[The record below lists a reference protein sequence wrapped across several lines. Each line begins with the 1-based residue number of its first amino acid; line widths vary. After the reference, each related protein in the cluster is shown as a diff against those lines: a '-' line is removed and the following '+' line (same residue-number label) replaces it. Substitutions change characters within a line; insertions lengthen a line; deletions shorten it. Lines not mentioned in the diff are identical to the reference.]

1 MKEVNPETFTTDISD
16 MNKRKAFATL
26 KDFVLS
32 DECYQGKILAV
43 CGLKITGKTTL
54 LKQLLCDIV
63 AYTASCAFL
72 EMQDS
77 DTMKTLE
84 RRIEEEQAK
93 GKTVIFINEITKV
106 CDFINNSA
114 SLADCFAKAGV
125 RIIISGMD
133 SLSIAFAEDY
143 ELYDRVRKVNTTYI
157 SFAEYHTLFP
167 SEDINDY
174 IRYGG
179 LFYKNEAEKSTIR
192 YENILSYLHDAVTMN
207 IANSLKNN
215 ADIDKRDSA
224 LKNINKTELKRITE
238 NVVGLYSGSTTD
250 GEIIT
255 ALTDKKDNAE
265 QFARMLGSGKNA
277 DCYITPQMIKELEKW
292 LKEIGFLAFIEK
304 RTFTNVSGVWK
315 KLSPTYEYHIVQ
327 PAVRYSFLKKAA
339 ESEIERYQHLD
350 KQRQKEM
357 AETLNRNMLDEIVGQ
372 TVIFDVMSSLS
383 DERYIV
389 CKPEFMHENRLIN
402 GYDMLIYDRQENS
415 YRYFLIRRKSDDY
428 ADNIEEITSVAE
440 SHFGEC
446 KSVCMLYAEK
456 SPTGFAGR
464 ECYNISDFLIS
475 VDKYRDMD
483 KVMISLKKRGSN

>member
-1 MKEVNPETFTTDISD
+1 MKEVNPETFTTDISG
-16 MNKRKAFATL
+16 MNKRKAFAIL
-26 KDFVLS
+26 KDFVLG
-32 DECYQGKILAV
+32 DECYQGEILAV
-43 CGLKITGKTTL
+43 CGLKRTGKTTL
-54 LKQLLCDIV
+54 LKQLLCNIE

-77 DTMKTLE
+77 DTMKMLE

-106 CDFINNSA
+106 SDFINNSS

-179 LFYKNEAEKSTIR
+179 LFYKNEAEKSTIG

-215 ADIDKRDSA
+215 ADIDERDSA
-224 LKNINKTELKRITE
+224 FKNINETELKSITE
-238 NVVGLYSGSTTD
+238 KAAGLYSGSPD

-255 ALTDKKDNAE
+255 ALTDKKD
-265 QFARMLGSGKNA
+265 NA

-292 LKEIGFLAFIEK
+292 LKEICFLAFIEK

-357 AETLNRNMLDEIVGQ
+357 AETLNCNMLDEIVGQ
-372 TVIFDVMSSLS
+372 TVIFDVMSSLP

-446 KSVCMLYAEK
+446 KSVCTLYAEK
-456 SPTGFAGR
+456 SPNGFAGR
-464 ECYNISDFLIS
+464 ECYNISDFLIA
-475 VDKYRDMD
+475 VDKYGDMD
-483 KVMISLKKRGSN
+483 KVMISLKKRGCN

>member
-16 MNKRKAFATL
+16 MNKRKAFVTL
-26 KDFVLS
+26 KDFVLG
-32 DECYQGKILAV
+32 DECYQGEILAV
-43 CGLKITGKTTL
+43 CGLKRTGKTTL

-63 AYTASCAFL
+63 AYTESCAFL

-77 DTMKTLE
+77 DTMKMLE

-106 CDFINNSA
+106 SDFINNSA
-114 SLADCFAKAGV
+114 SLADCFAKAGA

-179 LFYKNEAEKSTIR
+179 LFYKNEAEKSTIG

-224 LKNINKTELKRITE
+224 FKNINETELKSITE
-238 NVVGLYSGSTTD
+238 KAAGLYSGSPD

-255 ALTDKKDNAE
+255 ALTDKKD
-265 QFARMLGSGKNA
+265 NA

-357 AETLNRNMLDEIVGQ
+357 AETLNCNMLDEIVGQ
-372 TVIFDVMSSLS
+372 TVIFDVMSSLP

-446 KSVCMLYAEK
+446 KSVCTLYAEK
-456 SPTGFAGR
+456 SPNGFAGR
-464 ECYNISDFLIS
+464 ECYNISDFLIA

-483 KVMISLKKRGSN
+483 KVMRYT

>member
-1 MKEVNPETFTTDISD
+1 MKEVNPETFTTDISG
-16 MNKRKAFATL
+16 MNKRKAFAIL
-26 KDFVLS
+26 KDFVLG
-32 DECYQGKILAV
+32 DECYQGEILAV
-43 CGLKITGKTTL
+43 CGLKRTGKTTL
-54 LKQLLCDIV
+54 LKQLLCNIE

-77 DTMKTLE
+77 DTMKMLE

-106 CDFINNSA
+106 SDFINNSS
-114 SLADCFAKAGV
+114 SLADCFVKAGV

-179 LFYKNEAEKSTIR
+179 LFYKNEAEKSTIG

-215 ADIDKRDSA
+215 ADIDERDSA
-224 LKNINKTELKRITE
+224 FKNINETELKSITE
-238 NVVGLYSGSTTD
+238 KAAGLYSGSPD

-255 ALTDKKDNAE
+255 ALTDKKD
-265 QFARMLGSGKNA
+265 NA

-357 AETLNRNMLDEIVGQ
+357 AETLNCNMLDEIVGQ
-372 TVIFDVMSSLS
+372 TVIFDVMSSLP

-446 KSVCMLYAEK
+446 KSVCTLYAEK
-456 SPTGFAGR
+456 SPNGFAGR
-464 ECYNISDFLIS
+464 ECYNISDFLIA
-475 VDKYRDMD
+475 VDKYGDMD
-483 KVMISLKKRGSN
+483 KVMISLKKRGCN

>member
-1 MKEVNPETFTTDISD
+1 MKEVNPETFTTDISG
-16 MNKRKAFATL
+16 MNKRKAFAIL
-26 KDFVLS
+26 KDFVLG
-32 DECYQGKILAV
+32 DECYQGEILAV
-43 CGLKITGKTTL
+43 CGLKRTGKTTL
-54 LKQLLCDIV
+54 LKQLLCNIE

-77 DTMKTLE
+77 DTMKMLE

-106 CDFINNSA
+106 SDFINNSS

-179 LFYKNEAEKSTIR
+179 LFYKNEAEKSTIG

-215 ADIDKRDSA
+215 ADIDERDSA
-224 LKNINKTELKRITE
+224 FKNINETELKSITE
-238 NVVGLYSGSTTD
+238 KAAGLYSGSPD

-255 ALTDKKDNAE
+255 ALTDKKD
-265 QFARMLGSGKNA
+265 NA

-357 AETLNRNMLDEIVGQ
+357 AETLNCNMLDEIVGQ
-372 TVIFDVMSSLS
+372 TVIFDVMSSLP

-446 KSVCMLYAEK
+446 KSVCTLYAER

-464 ECYNISDFLIS
+464 EGYNISDFLIA

-483 KVMISLKKRGSN
+483 KVMR

>member
-1 MKEVNPETFTTDISD
+1 MKEVNPETFTVDISE
-16 MNKRKAFATL
+16 MNKRKAFVTL
-26 KDFVLS
+26 KDFVLG
-32 DECYQGKILAV
+32 DECYQGEILAV
-43 CGLKITGKTTL
+43 CGLKRTGKTAL
-54 LKQLLCDIV
+54 LKQLLCNID

-77 DTMKTLE
+77 DTTKMLE

-106 CDFINNSA
+106 SDFINNSA

-125 RIIISGMD
+125 RIIISGTD
-133 SLSIAFAEDY
+133 GLSIALAEDY
-143 ELYDRVRKVNTTYI
+143 ELYDRVIKVNTTYT

-167 SEDINDY
+167 LENINDY

-179 LFYKNEAEKSTIR
+179 LFYKNEAEKSVNG
-192 YENILSYLHDAVTMN
+192 YGNILSYLHDAVTMN

-215 ADIDKRDSA
+215 ADIDERASA
-224 LKNINKTELKRITE
+224 LKNINETELKRITE

-255 ALTDKKDNAE
+255 ALTDKKENAE
-265 QFARMLGSGKNA
+265 QFARMIGSGKNA
-277 DCYITPQMIKELEKW
+277 DSYITPQMIKELEKW

-304 RTFTNVSGVWK
+304 RTFAKASGVWG
-315 KLSPTYEYHIVQ
+315 KLTPTYEYHIVQ
-327 PAVRYSFLKKAA
+327 PAVRYSFLKKAV
-339 ESEIERYQHLD
+339 ESVKERYQHLD

-357 AETLNRNMLDEIVGQ
+357 VETLNRNMFDEIVGQ
-372 TVIFDVMSSLS
+372 TVIFDVMNSLP

-389 CKPEFMHENRLIN
+389 CKPEFMHENRHIN

-428 ADNIEEITSVAE
+428 ADNINEIMSVAE

-446 KSVCMLYAEK
+446 KSVCTLYAEK
-456 SPTGFAGR
+456 SPNGFVGR
-464 ECYNISDFLIS
+464 KCYNISDFLIA
-475 VDKYRDMD
+475 VENTGIWIK
-483 KVMISLKKRGSN
+483 

>member
-1 MKEVNPETFTTDISD
+1 MKEVNPETFTADISGL
-16 MNKRKAFATL
+16 NKRKAFITL
-26 KDFVLS
+26 KDFVLG
-32 DECYQGKILAV
+32 DECYQGEILAV
-43 CGLKITGKTTL
+43 YGLKRTGKTAL
-54 LKQLLCDIV
+54 LKQLFSDIN
-63 AYTASCAFL
+63 AYTSSCAFL
-72 EMQDS
+72 EMQDG

-84 RRIEEEQAK
+84 RKITEEQAK
-93 GKTVIFINEITKV
+93 GKKVIFINEITKV
-106 CDFINNSA
+106 SDFINNSA
-114 SLADCFAKAGV
+114 SLADCFAKAGT
-125 RIIISGMD
+125 RIIISGTD

-143 ELYDRVRKVNTTYI
+143 ELYDRVRKVNMTYT

-167 SEDINDY
+167 LENIYDY

-179 LFYKNEAEKSTIR
+179 LFYKNEPEKSVNG

-238 NVVGLYSGSTTD
+238 NVVGLYSGSPD

-265 QFARMLGSGKNA
+265 QFARMIGSGKIA
-277 DCYITPQMIKELEKW
+277 DSYITPHIIKELEKW
-292 LKEIGFLAFIEK
+292 LKEIGFLSFIEK
-304 RTFTNVSGVWK
+304 RTFAKASGVWET
-315 KLSPTYEYHIVQ
+315 LPPTHEYHIVQ
-327 PAVRYSFLKKAA
+327 PAVRYSFLKKAV

-357 AETLNRNMLDEIVGQ
+357 AESLNRNMSEEIVGQ
-372 TVIFDVMSSLS
+372 TVIFDVMSSLP

-428 ADNIEEITSVAE
+428 AENINEITSVAE

-446 KSVCMLYAEK
+446 KSVCTLYAEK
-456 SPTGFAGR
+456 SPNGFDGR
-464 ECYNISDFLIS
+464 ECYNISDFLIA
-475 VDKYRDMD
+475 VDKYRNMD
-483 KVMISLKKRGSN
+483 KVMQYT

>member
-1 MKEVNPETFTTDISD
+1 MKEVNPETFTADISD

-26 KDFVLS
+26 KDFVLG
-32 DECYQGKILAV
+32 DECYQGEILAV
-43 CGLKITGKTTL
+43 YGLKRTGKTAL
-54 LKQLLCDIV
+54 LKQLFSDIN

-72 EMQDS
+72 EMQDG
-77 DTMKTLE
+77 DTMKMLE
-84 RRIEEEQAK
+84 RKITEEQAK
-93 GKTVIFINEITKV
+93 GKKVIFINEITKV
-106 CDFINNSA
+106 SDFINNSA

-125 RIIISGMD
+125 RIIISGKD
-133 SLSIAFAEDY
+133 SLSVAFAEDY
-143 ELYDRVRKVNTTYI
+143 ELYDRVRKVNMTYT

-167 SEDINDY
+167 LENIYDY

-179 LFYKNEAEKSTIR
+179 LFYKNEPEKSVNG

-238 NVVGLYSGSTTD
+238 KVVGLYSGSTD

-265 QFARMLGSGKNA
+265 QFARMIGSGKNA
-277 DCYITPQMIKELEKW
+277 DCYIIPQMIKELEKW

-350 KQRQKEM
+350 KQRQIEM
-357 AETLNRNMLDEIVGQ
+357 AESLNRNMFDEIVGQ
-372 TVIFDVMSSLS
+372 TVIFDVMNSLP
-383 DERYIV
+383 DKRYIV
-389 CKPEFMHENRLIN
+389 CKAEFMHENRLIN

-415 YRYFLIRRKSDDY
+415 YRYFLIRRKLDDY
-428 ADNIEEITSVAE
+428 AENINEITSVAE

-446 KSVCMLYAEK
+446 KSVCTLYAEK
-456 SPTGFAGR
+456 STNGFVGR
-464 ECYNISDFLIS
+464 ECYNISDFLIA

-483 KVMISLKKRGSN
+483 KVMQYT

>member
-1 MKEVNPETFTTDISD
+1 MKEVNPETFTVDISG
-16 MNKRKAFATL
+16 MNKRKAFAIL
-26 KDFVLS
+26 KDFVLG
-32 DECYQGKILAV
+32 DECYQGEILAV
-43 CGLKITGKTTL
+43 CGLKRTGKTTL

-77 DTMKTLE
+77 DTMKMLE

-106 CDFINNSA
+106 SDFINNS
-114 SLADCFAKAGV
+114 SVLADCFAKAGA
-125 RIIISGMD
+125 RIIITGTD

-179 LFYKNEAEKSTIR
+179 LFYKNEAEKSTIG

-215 ADIDKRDSA
+215 ADIDERDSA
-224 LKNINKTELKRITE
+224 FKNINETELKSITE
-238 NVVGLYSGSTTD
+238 KAAGLYSGSPD

-255 ALTDKKDNAE
+255 ALTDKKD
-265 QFARMLGSGKNA
+265 NA

-357 AETLNRNMLDEIVGQ
+357 AETLNCNMLDEIVGQ
-372 TVIFDVMSSLS
+372 TVIFDVMSSLP

-446 KSVCMLYAEK
+446 KSVCTLYAEK
-456 SPTGFAGR
+456 SPNGFAGR
-464 ECYNISDFLIS
+464 ECYNISDFLIA
-475 VDKYRDMD
+475 VDKYGDMD
-483 KVMISLKKRGSN
+483 KVMISLKKRGCN

>member
-1 MKEVNPETFTTDISD
+1 MKEVNPETFTADVSG

-32 DECYQGKILAV
+32 DECYQGEILAV
-43 CGLKITGKTTL
+43 CGLKRTGKTTL
-54 LKQLLCDIV
+54 LKQLLCNIDT
-63 AYTASCAFL
+63 YTSSCAFL
-72 EMQDS
+72 EMKDS
-77 DTMKTLE
+77 DTMKMLE

-106 CDFINNSA
+106 SDFINNSA
-114 SLADCFAKAGV
+114 SLADCFAKAGA
-125 RIIISGMD
+125 RIIISGTD
-133 SLSIAFAEDY
+133 SLSIAFAEDH
-143 ELYDRVRKVNTTYI
+143 ELYDRVRKVNTTYT
-157 SFAEYHTLFP
+157 SFAEYRTLFP
-167 SEDINDY
+167 LENIYDY

-179 LFYKNEAEKSTIR
+179 LFYKNEAEKSTTG

-215 ADIDKRDSA
+215 ADIDERDSA
-224 LKNINKTELKRITE
+224 LKNINETELESITE
-238 NVVGLYSGSTTD
+238 KVVGLYSGSTD

-277 DCYITPQMIKELEKW
+277 DCYITPHIIKELEKW
-292 LKEIGFLAFIEK
+292 LKAIGFLAFIEK
-304 RTFTNVSGVWK
+304 RTFAKASGVWK
-315 KLSPTYEYHIVQ
+315 KLTPTYEYHIVQ
-327 PAVRYSFLKKAA
+327 PAVRYSFLKKAI
-339 ESEIERYQHLD
+339 ESVKEQYQHHD
-350 KQRQKEM
+350 KQRQIEM
-357 AETLNRNMLDEIVGQ
+357 AESLNRNMLEVIVGQ
-372 TVIFDVMSSLS
+372 TVIFDVMNSLP

-415 YRYFLIRRKSDDY
+415 YRYFLIRRKSDY
-428 ADNIEEITSVAE
+428 SAENINEITSVAE
-440 SHFGEC
+440 SHFGDC
-446 KSVCMLYAEK
+446 KSVCTLYAEK

-464 ECYNISDFLIS
+464 ECYNISDFLIA

-483 KVMISLKKRGSN
+483 KVMISLRKQGSN

>member
-1 MKEVNPETFTTDISD
+1 MKEVNLKTFTADISD

-26 KDFVLS
+26 KDFVLG
-32 DECYQGKILAV
+32 DECYQGEILAV
-43 CGLKITGKTTL
+43 YGLKRTGKTTL
-54 LKQLLCDIV
+54 LKQLLSDID
-63 AYTASCAFL
+63 AYTSSCAVL

-77 DTMKTLE
+77 DTMKMLE

-93 GKTVIFINEITKV
+93 GKTIIFINEITKV
-106 CDFINNSA
+106 SDFINNSA
-114 SLADCFAKAGV
+114 SLADCFAKAGA
-125 RIIISGMD
+125 RIIISGTD

-143 ELYDRVRKVNTTYI
+143 ELYDRVRKVNTTYT

-167 SEDINDY
+167 LENINDY

-179 LFYKNEAEKSTIR
+179 LFYKNEAEKSVNG

-215 ADIDKRDSA
+215 ADIDERDSA
-224 LKNINKTELKRITE
+224 LKNINETELADFKSITE
-238 NVVGLYSGSTTD
+238 NVVGLYSGSTD

-265 QFARMLGSGKNA
+265 QFARMIGSGKNA
-277 DCYITPQMIKELEKW
+277 DCYITSQMIKELENW

-315 KLSPTYEYHIVQ
+315 TLPPTHEYHIVQ
-327 PAVRYSFLKKAA
+327 PAVRYSFLKKAI
-339 ESEIERYQHLD
+339 ESVKERYQHLD
-350 KQRQKEM
+350 KQRKKEM
-357 AETLNRNMLDEIVGQ
+357 AETLNRNMFDEIVGQ
-372 TVIFDVMSSLS
+372 TVIFDVMNSLP

-389 CKPEFMHENRLIN
+389 CKPEFMHENRIIN

-428 ADNIEEITSVAE
+428 ADNIDEITSVAE

-446 KSVCMLYAEK
+446 KNVCTLYVEK
-456 SPTGFAGR
+456 STNGFVGG
-464 ECYNISDFLIS
+464 ECYNISDFLIA
-475 VDKYRDMD
+475 VDKYRDMG
-483 KVMISLKKRGSN
+483 KVMQYT

>member
-16 MNKRKAFATL
+16 MNKRKAFITL
-26 KDFVLS
+26 KDFVLG
-32 DECYQGKILAV
+32 DECYQGEILAV
-43 CGLKITGKTTL
+43 YGLKRTGKTTL
-54 LKQLLCDIV
+54 LKQLLCDID
-63 AYTASCAFL
+63 AYTSSCAFL
-72 EMQDS
+72 EMQDG
-77 DTMKTLE
+77 DTMKMLE
-84 RRIEEEQAK
+84 RKITEEQAK
-93 GKTVIFINEITKV
+93 GKKVIFINEITKV
-106 CDFINNSA
+106 SDFINNSA
-114 SLADCFAKAGV
+114 SLADCFAKAGA
-125 RIIISGMD
+125 RIIISGKD
-133 SLSIAFAEDY
+133 SLSVAFAEDY
-143 ELYDRVRKVNTTYI
+143 ELYDRVRKVNTTYT

-179 LFYKNEAEKSTIR
+179 LFYKNEAEKSVNG

-224 LKNINKTELKRITE
+224 FKNINETELKRITE
-238 NVVGLYSGSTTD
+238 KVVGLYSGSPD
-250 GEIIT
+250 GENIT
-255 ALTDKKDNAE
+255 ALTDKKD
-265 QFARMLGSGKNA
+265 NA

-357 AETLNRNMLDEIVGQ
+357 AETLNCNMLDEIVGQ
-372 TVIFDVMSSLS
+372 TVIFDVMSSLP

-446 KSVCMLYAEK
+446 KSVCTLYAEK
-456 SPTGFAGR
+456 SPNGFAGR
-464 ECYNISDFLIS
+464 ECYNISDFLIA
-475 VDKYRDMD
+475 VDKYRNMD
-483 KVMISLKKRGSN
+483 KVMQYT

>member
-1 MKEVNPETFTTDISD
+1 MKEVNPETFTTDISG
-16 MNKRKAFATL
+16 MNKRKAFAIL
-26 KDFVLS
+26 KDFVLG
-32 DECYQGKILAV
+32 DECYQGEILAV
-43 CGLKITGKTTL
+43 CGLKRTGKTTL
-54 LKQLLCDIV
+54 LKQLLCAIDT
-63 AYTASCAFL
+63 YTESCAFL

-77 DTMKTLE
+77 DIMKTLE

-93 GKTVIFINEITKV
+93 GKTVIFINEITIV
-106 CDFINNSA
+106 SDFINNSS

-125 RIIISGMD
+125 RIIISGKD

-143 ELYDRVRKVNTTYI
+143 ELYDRVRKVNTTYT

-179 LFYKNEAEKSTIR
+179 LFYKNEAEKSTIG

-224 LKNINKTELKRITE
+224 FKNINETELKSITE
-238 NVVGLYSGSTTD
+238 KAAGLYSGSPD

-255 ALTDKKDNAE
+255 ALTDKKD
-265 QFARMLGSGKNA
+265 NA

-292 LKEIGFLAFIEK
+292 LKEIGFLSFIEK
-304 RTFTNVSGVWK
+304 RTFANVSGVWK
-315 KLSPTYEYHIVQ
+315 KLPPTYEYHIVQ

-372 TVIFDVMSSLS
+372 TVIFDVMSSLP

-389 CKPEFMHENRLIN
+389 CKPEFMHENRLFN

-428 ADNIEEITSVAE
+428 ADNIEEIMSVAE

-456 SPTGFAGR
+456 SPNGFAGR
-464 ECYNISDFLIS
+464 ECYNISDFLIA

-483 KVMISLKKRGSN
+483 KVMRYT

>member
-16 MNKRKAFATL
+16 MNKRKAFVTL
-26 KDFVLS
+26 KDFVLG
-32 DECYQGKILAV
+32 DECYQGEILAV
-43 CGLKITGKTTL
+43 CGLKRTGKTTL

-63 AYTASCAFL
+63 AYTESCAFL

-77 DTMKTLE
+77 DTMKMLE

-106 CDFINNSA
+106 SDFINNSS

-125 RIIISGMD
+125 RIIISGKY
-133 SLSIAFAEDY
+133 SLSVAFAEDY

-167 SEDINDY
+167 LENIYDY

-179 LFYKNEAEKSTIR
+179 LFYKNEAEKSTIG

-215 ADIDKRDSA
+215 ADIDERDSA
-224 LKNINKTELKRITE
+224 FKNINETELKSITE
-238 NVVGLYSGSTTD
+238 KAAGLYSGSPD

-265 QFARMLGSGKNA
+265 QFARMIGSGKIA
-277 DCYITPQMIKELEKW
+277 DSYITLQMIKELEKW

-315 KLSPTYEYHIVQ
+315 NCL
-327 PAVRYSFLKKAA
+327 
-339 ESEIERYQHLD
+339 
-350 KQRQKEM
+350 
-357 AETLNRNMLDEIVGQ
+357 
-372 TVIFDVMSSLS
+372 
-383 DERYIV
+383 
-389 CKPEFMHENRLIN
+389 RL
-402 GYDMLIYDRQENS
+402 M
-415 YRYFLIRRKSDDY
+415 
-428 ADNIEEITSVAE
+428 NII
-440 SHFGEC
+440 
-446 KSVCMLYAEK
+446 
-456 SPTGFAGR
+456 
-464 ECYNISDFLIS
+464 
-475 VDKYRDMD
+475 
-483 KVMISLKKRGSN
+483 

>member
-1 MKEVNPETFTTDISD
+1 
-16 MNKRKAFATL
+16 
-26 KDFVLS
+26 
-32 DECYQGKILAV
+32 
-43 CGLKITGKTTL
+43 
-54 LKQLLCDIV
+54 
-63 AYTASCAFL
+63 
-72 EMQDS
+72 
-77 DTMKTLE
+77 MKTLE
-84 RRIEEEQAK
+84 RKITEEQEK
-93 GKTVIFINEITKV
+93 GKAVIFINEITKV
-106 CDFINNSA
+106 SDFINNS
-114 SLADCFAKAGV
+114 SVLADCFAKAGA
-125 RIIISGMD
+125 RIIISGTV

-143 ELYDRVRKVNTTYI
+143 ELYDRVRKVNMTYT

-167 SEDINDY
+167 LENIYDY

-179 LFYKNEAEKSTIR
+179 LFYKNEPEKSVNG

-224 LKNINKTELKRITE
+224 FKKINETELAEFKSITE
-238 NVVGLYSGSTTD
+238 KAAGLYSGSPD

-327 PAVRYSFLKKAA
+327 PAVRYSFLKKAV

-372 TVIFDVMSSLS
+372 TVIFDVMSSLP

-428 ADNIEEITSVAE
+428 ADNIEKITSVAE
-440 SHFGEC
+440 SHFGES

-456 SPTGFAGR
+456 SPNGFDGR
-464 ECYNISDFLIS
+464 ECYNISDFLIA

-483 KVMISLKKRGSN
+483 KVMISLRKQGSN

>member
-1 MKEVNPETFTTDISD
+1 MKEVNPETFTTDISG

-26 KDFVLS
+26 KDFVLGV
-32 DECYQGKILAV
+32 ECYQGEILAV
-43 CGLKITGKTTL
+43 CGLKRTGKTTL

-77 DTMKTLE
+77 DTMKMLE

-93 GKTVIFINEITKV
+93 GKTVIFINEITRV
-106 CDFINNSA
+106 SDFINNS
-114 SLADCFAKAGV
+114 SVLADCFAKAGA
-125 RIIISGMD
+125 RIIISGKD
-133 SLSIAFAEDY
+133 SLSVAFAEDY
-143 ELYDRVRKVNTTYI
+143 ELYDRVRKVN
-157 SFAEYHTLFP
+157 
-167 SEDINDY
+167 Y

-179 LFYKNEAEKSTIR
+179 LFYKNEAEKSTIG

-207 IANSLKNN
+207 IAISLKNN
-215 ADIDKRDSA
+215 ADIDERASA

-238 NVVGLYSGSTTD
+238 NVVGLYSGSPD

-265 QFARMLGSGKNA
+265 QFARMIGSGKNA

-315 KLSPTYEYHIVQ
+315 KLPPTYEYHIVQ

-372 TVIFDVMSSLS
+372 TVIFDVMSSLP

-428 ADNIEEITSVAE
+428 ADNIEKITSVAE

-446 KSVCMLYAEK
+446 KSVCTLYAEK
-456 SPTGFAGR
+456 SPNGFAGR
-464 ECYNISDFLIS
+464 ECYNISDFLIA
-475 VDKYRDMD
+475 VDKYGDMD

>member
-106 CDFINNSA
+106 SDFINNSS

-179 LFYKNEAEKSTIR
+179 LFYKNEPEKSTIG

-224 LKNINKTELKRITE
+224 FKNINETELKRITE
-238 NVVGLYSGSTTD
+238 KVVGVYSGPPD

-255 ALTDKKDNAE
+255 ALTDKKD
-265 QFARMLGSGKNA
+265 NA

-372 TVIFDVMSSLS
+372 TVIFDVMSSLP

-456 SPTGFAGR
+456 SPNGFAGR
-464 ECYNISDFLIS
+464 ECYNISDFLIA
-475 VDKYRDMD
+475 VDKYRDMG

>member
-1 MKEVNPETFTTDISD
+1 MKEVNLKTFTADISD

-26 KDFVLS
+26 KDFVLG
-32 DECYQGKILAV
+32 DECYQGEILAV
-43 CGLKITGKTTL
+43 YGLKRTGKATL
-54 LKQLLCDIV
+54 LKQLFSDIN
-63 AYTASCAFL
+63 AYTSSCAFL

-77 DTMKTLE
+77 DTMKMLE

-106 CDFINNSA
+106 SDFINNSA
-114 SLADCFAKAGV
+114 SLADCFAKAGA
-125 RIIISGMD
+125 RIIISGKD
-133 SLSIAFAEDY
+133 SLSVAFPEDY
-143 ELYDRVRKVNTTYI
+143 ELYDRVRKVNTTYT

-167 SEDINDY
+167 LENIYDY

-179 LFYKNEAEKSTIR
+179 LFYKNEAEKSLNR

-215 ADIDKRDSA
+215 ADIDERASA
-224 LKNINKTELKRITE
+224 LKNINETELKRITE
-238 NVVGLYSGSTTD
+238 NVVGLYSGLAD

-265 QFARMLGSGKNA
+265 QFARMIGSGKNA
-277 DCYITPQMIKELEKW
+277 DCYITTQMIKELEKR

-304 RTFTNVSGVWK
+304 ITFAKASGVWET
-315 KLSPTYEYHIVQ
+315 LPPTHEYHIVQ
-327 PAVRYSFLKKAA
+327 PAVRYSFLKKAV

-357 AETLNRNMLDEIVGQ
+357 AETLNRNMFDEIVGQ
-372 TVIFDVMSSLS
+372 TVIFDVMNSLP

-389 CKPEFMHENRLIN
+389 CKPEFMHENRIIN

-428 ADNIEEITSVAE
+428 ADNIEEIMSEQNRISENVKASARCTPKNLRTVLS
-440 SHFGEC
+440 
-446 KSVCMLYAEK
+446 
-456 SPTGFAGR
+456 AGNAII
-464 ECYNISDFLIS
+464 YLIFL
-475 VDKYRDMD
+475 
-483 KVMISLKKRGSN
+483 SL

>member
-16 MNKRKAFATL
+16 MNKRKAFVTL
-26 KDFVLS
+26 KDFVLG
-32 DECYQGKILAV
+32 DECYQGEILAV
-43 CGLKITGKTTL
+43 CGLKRTGKTTL

-63 AYTASCAFL
+63 AYTESCAFL

-77 DTMKTLE
+77 DTMKMLE

-106 CDFINNSA
+106 SDFINNSA
-114 SLADCFAKAGV
+114 SLADCFAKAGA
-125 RIIISGMD
+125 RIIISGTD

-179 LFYKNEAEKSTIR
+179 LFYKNEAEKSTIG

-215 ADIDKRDSA
+215 ADIDERDSA
-224 LKNINKTELKRITE
+224 FKNINETELKSITE
-238 NVVGLYSGSTTD
+238 KAAGLYSGSPD

-255 ALTDKKDNAE
+255 ALTDKKD
-265 QFARMLGSGKNA
+265 NA

-357 AETLNRNMLDEIVGQ
+357 AETLNCNMLDEIVGQ
-372 TVIFDVMSSLS
+372 TVIFDVMSSLP

-446 KSVCMLYAEK
+446 KSVCTLYAEK
-456 SPTGFAGR
+456 SPNGFAGR
-464 ECYNISDFLIS
+464 ECYNISDFLIA
-475 VDKYRDMD
+475 VDKYGDMD
-483 KVMISLKKRGSN
+483 KVMISLKKRGCN

>member
-1 MKEVNPETFTTDISD
+1 MKEVKPETFTTDISG
-16 MNKRKAFATL
+16 MNKRKAFAIL
-26 KDFVLS
+26 KDFVLG
-32 DECYQGKILAV
+32 DECYQGEILAV
-43 CGLKITGKTTL
+43 CGLKRTGKTTL
-54 LKQLLCDIV
+54 LKQLLCNIE

-77 DTMKTLE
+77 DTMKMLE

-106 CDFINNSA
+106 SDFINNSS

-179 LFYKNEAEKSTIR
+179 LFYKNEAEKSTIG

-215 ADIDKRDSA
+215 ADIDERDSA
-224 LKNINKTELKRITE
+224 FKNINETELKSITE
-238 NVVGLYSGSTTD
+238 KAAGLYSGSPD

-255 ALTDKKDNAE
+255 ALTDKKD
-265 QFARMLGSGKNA
+265 NA

-357 AETLNRNMLDEIVGQ
+357 AETLNCNMLDEIVGQ
-372 TVIFDVMSSLS
+372 TVIFDVMSSLP

-446 KSVCMLYAEK
+446 KSVCTLYAEK
-456 SPTGFAGR
+456 SPNGFAGR
-464 ECYNISDFLIS
+464 ECYNISDFLIA
-475 VDKYRDMD
+475 VDKYGDMD
-483 KVMISLKKRGSN
+483 KVMISLKKRGCN

>member
-1 MKEVNPETFTTDISD
+1 MKEVNPETFTADISE
-16 MNKRKAFATL
+16 MNKRKAFITL
-26 KDFVLS
+26 KDFVLG
-32 DECYQGKILAV
+32 DECYQGEILAV
-43 CGLKITGKTTL
+43 YGLKRTGKTAL
-54 LKQLLCDIV
+54 LKQLFSDIN
-63 AYTASCAFL
+63 AYTSSCAVL

-77 DTMKTLE
+77 DTMKMLE

-106 CDFINNSA
+106 SDFINNSA
-114 SLADCFAKAGV
+114 SLADCFAKAGA
-125 RIIISGMD
+125 RIIISGTD

-143 ELYDRVRKVNTTYI
+143 ELYDRVRKVNTTYT

-167 SEDINDY
+167 LENINDY

-179 LFYKNEAEKSTIR
+179 LFYKNEAEKSVNG

-215 ADIDKRDSA
+215 ADIDERASA
-224 LKNINKTELKRITE
+224 LKNINETELKSITE
-238 NVVGLYSGSTTD
+238 KVVGLYSGLAD

-265 QFARMLGSGKNA
+265 QFARMLGSDKNA
-277 DCYITPQMIKELEKW
+277 DSYITPQMIKELEKW

-304 RTFTNVSGVWK
+304 RTFAKASGVWK
-315 KLSPTYEYHIVQ
+315 KLPPTYEYHIVQ
-327 PAVRYSFLKKAA
+327 PAVRYSFLKKAI
-339 ESEIERYQHLD
+339 ESVIEQYQHLD
-350 KQRQKEM
+350 KQRQIEM
-357 AETLNRNMLDEIVGQ
+357 AESLNRNMLEEILGQ
-372 TVIFDVMSSLS
+372 TVIFDVMNSLP

-402 GYDMLIYDRQENS
+402 GYDMLIYDRRENS
-415 YRYFLIRRKSDDY
+415 YRYFLIRCKSDDY
-428 ADNIEEITSVAE
+428 ANNIDEITSVAE

-446 KSVCMLYAEK
+446 KSVCTLYTEK
-456 SPTGFAGR
+456 SPNGFAGR
-464 ECYNISDFLIS
+464 ECYNISDFLIA

-483 KVMISLKKRGSN
+483 KVMISLRKQGSN

>member
-1 MKEVNPETFTTDISD
+1 MKEVNPETFTTDISG
-16 MNKRKAFATL
+16 MNKRKAFAIL
-26 KDFVLS
+26 KDFVLG
-32 DECYQGKILAV
+32 DECYQGEILAV
-43 CGLKITGKTTL
+43 CGLKRTGKTTL
-54 LKQLLCDIV
+54 LKQLLCAIDT
-63 AYTASCAFL
+63 YTESCAFL

-77 DTMKTLE
+77 DIMKTLE

-93 GKTVIFINEITKV
+93 GKTVIFINEITIV
-106 CDFINNSA
+106 SDFINNSS

-125 RIIISGMD
+125 RIIISGKD

-143 ELYDRVRKVNTTYI
+143 ELYDRVRKVNTTYT

-179 LFYKNEAEKSTIR
+179 LFYKNEAEKSTIG

-224 LKNINKTELKRITE
+224 FKNINETELKSITE
-238 NVVGLYSGSTTD
+238 KAAGLYSGSPD

-255 ALTDKKDNAE
+255 ALTDKKD
-265 QFARMLGSGKNA
+265 NA

-304 RTFTNVSGVWK
+304 RTFTNVSGAWK

-372 TVIFDVMSSLS
+372 TVIFDIMSSLP

-456 SPTGFAGR
+456 SPNGFAGR
-464 ECYNISDFLIS
+464 ECYNISDFLIA
-475 VDKYRDMD
+475 VDKYGDMD

>member
-1 MKEVNPETFTTDISD
+1 MKEVNPETFTTDISG
-16 MNKRKAFATL
+16 MNKRKAFAIL
-26 KDFVLS
+26 KDFVLG
-32 DECYQGKILAV
+32 DECYQGEILAV
-43 CGLKITGKTTL
+43 CGLKRTGKTTL
-54 LKQLLCDIV
+54 LKQLLCNIE

-77 DTMKTLE
+77 DTMKMLE

-106 CDFINNSA
+106 SDFINNSS

-179 LFYKNEAEKSTIR
+179 LFYKNEAEKSTIG

-215 ADIDKRDSA
+215 ADIDERDSA
-224 LKNINKTELKRITE
+224 FKNINETELKSITE
-238 NVVGLYSGSTTD
+238 KAAGLYSGSPD

-255 ALTDKKDNAE
+255 ALTDKKD
-265 QFARMLGSGKNA
+265 NA

-357 AETLNRNMLDEIVGQ
+357 AETLNCNMLDEIVGQ
-372 TVIFDVMSSLS
+372 TVIFDVMSSLP

-446 KSVCMLYAEK
+446 KSVCTLYAEK
-456 SPTGFAGR
+456 SPNGFAGR
-464 ECYNISDFLIS
+464 ECYNISDFLIA
-475 VDKYRDMD
+475 VDKYGDMD
-483 KVMISLKKRGSN
+483 KVMISLKKRGCI

>member
-1 MKEVNPETFTTDISD
+1 MK
-16 MNKRKAFATL
+16 M
-26 KDFVLS
+26 
-32 DECYQGKILAV
+32 
-43 CGLKITGKTTL
+43 
-54 LKQLLCDIV
+54 
-63 AYTASCAFL
+63 
-72 EMQDS
+72 
-77 DTMKTLE
+77 LE

-106 CDFINNSA
+106 SDFINNSS

-125 RIIISGMD
+125 RIIISGKD

-143 ELYDRVRKVNTTYI
+143 ELYDRVRKVNTTYT

-167 SEDINDY
+167 LENIYDY
-174 IRYGG
+174 VRYGG
-179 LFYKNEAEKSTIR
+179 LFYKNEAEKSTIG

-215 ADIDKRDSA
+215 ADIDERDSA
-224 LKNINKTELKRITE
+224 FKNINETELKLITE
-238 NVVGLYSGSTTD
+238 KVAGLYSGSPD

-265 QFARMLGSGKNA
+265 QFARIISSGKNA
-277 DCYITPQMIKELEKW
+277 DCHITPQMIKEFEKW
-292 LKEIGFLAFIEK
+292 LKEIGFLAFVEK
-304 RTFTNVSGVWK
+304 RTFVKASGVWK
-315 KLSPTYEYHIVQ
+315 KLPPTYEYHIVQ
-327 PAVRYSFLKKAA
+327 PAVRYSFLKKAV

-357 AETLNRNMLDEIVGQ
+357 SESLNRNMSEEIVGQ
-372 TVIFDVMSSLS
+372 TVIFDVMSSLP

-389 CKPEFMHENRLIN
+389 CKPEFRHENRLIN

-456 SPTGFAGR
+456 SPNGFAGR
-464 ECYNISDFLIS
+464 EGYNISDFLIS

-483 KVMISLKKRGSN
+483 KVMQYT

>member
-16 MNKRKAFATL
+16 MNKRKAFVTL
-26 KDFVLS
+26 KDFVLG
-32 DECYQGKILAV
+32 DECYQGEILAV
-43 CGLKITGKTTL
+43 CGLKRTGKTTL

-63 AYTASCAFL
+63 AYTESCAFL

-77 DTMKTLE
+77 DTMKMLE

-106 CDFINNSA
+106 SDFINNSA
-114 SLADCFAKAGV
+114 SLADCFAKAGA
-125 RIIISGMD
+125 RIIISGTD
-133 SLSIAFAEDY
+133 SLSIAFAEFY

-179 LFYKNEAEKSTIR
+179 LFYKNEAEKSTIG

-215 ADIDKRDSA
+215 ADIDERDSA
-224 LKNINKTELKRITE
+224 FKNINETELKSITE
-238 NVVGLYSGSTTD
+238 KAAGLYSGSPD

-255 ALTDKKDNAE
+255 ALTDKKD
-265 QFARMLGSGKNA
+265 NA

-357 AETLNRNMLDEIVGQ
+357 AETLNCNMLDEIVGQ
-372 TVIFDVMSSLS
+372 TVIFDVMSSLP

-446 KSVCMLYAEK
+446 KSVCTLYAEK
-456 SPTGFAGR
+456 SPNGFAGR
-464 ECYNISDFLIS
+464 ECYNISDFLIA
-475 VDKYRDMD
+475 VDKYGDMD
-483 KVMISLKKRGSN
+483 KVMISLKKRGCN

>member
-1 MKEVNPETFTTDISD
+1 
-16 MNKRKAFATL
+16 
-26 KDFVLS
+26 
-32 DECYQGKILAV
+32 
-43 CGLKITGKTTL
+43 
-54 LKQLLCDIV
+54 
-63 AYTASCAFL
+63 
-72 EMQDS
+72 
-77 DTMKTLE
+77 
-84 RRIEEEQAK
+84 
-93 GKTVIFINEITKV
+93 
-106 CDFINNSA
+106 
-114 SLADCFAKAGV
+114 
-125 RIIISGMD
+125 
-133 SLSIAFAEDY
+133 
-143 ELYDRVRKVNTTYI
+143 
-157 SFAEYHTLFP
+157 
-167 SEDINDY
+167 
-174 IRYGG
+174 
-179 LFYKNEAEKSTIR
+179 
-192 YENILSYLHDAVTMN
+192 MN

-224 LKNINKTELKRITE
+224 FKNINETELKRITE
-238 NVVGLYSGSTTD
+238 KVVGLYSGSPD

-255 ALTDKKDNAE
+255 ALTDKKD
-265 QFARMLGSGKNA
+265 NA

-357 AETLNRNMLDEIVGQ
+357 AEILNCNMLDEIVGQ
-372 TVIFDVMSSLS
+372 TVIFDVMSSLP

-446 KSVCMLYAEK
+446 KSVCTLYAEK
-456 SPTGFAGR
+456 SPNGFAGR
-464 ECYNISDFLIS
+464 ECYNISDFLIA
-475 VDKYRDMD
+475 VDKYGDMD

>member
-1 MKEVNPETFTTDISD
+1 MKEVNPETFTTDISG

-26 KDFVLS
+26 KDFVLG

-43 CGLKITGKTTL
+43 YGLKRTGKTAL

-63 AYTASCAFL
+63 TYTASCAFL

-77 DTMKTLE
+77 NTMKMLE

-106 CDFINNSA
+106 SDFINNSS

-179 LFYKNEAEKSTIR
+179 LFYKNEPEKSTIG

-215 ADIDKRDSA
+215 ADIDERDSA
-224 LKNINKTELKRITE
+224 FKNINETELKSITE
-238 NVVGLYSGSTTD
+238 KAAGLYSGSPD

-265 QFARMLGSGKNA
+265 QFVRMIGSGKIA
-277 DCYITPQMIKELEKW
+277 DSYITLQMIKELEKW

-315 KLSPTYEYHIVQ
+315 KLPPTYEYHIVQ

-339 ESEIERYQHLD
+339 EFEIERYQHLD

-372 TVIFDVMSSLS
+372 TVIFDVMSSLP

-456 SPTGFAGR
+456 SPNGFAGR
-464 ECYNISDFLIS
+464 ECYNISDFLIA
-475 VDKYRDMD
+475 VDKYRDMG

>member
-16 MNKRKAFATL
+16 MNKRKAFAIL
-26 KDFVLS
+26 KDFVLG
-32 DECYQGKILAV
+32 DECYQGEILAV
-43 CGLKITGKTTL
+43 CGLKRTGKTTL

-77 DTMKTLE
+77 DTMKMLE

-106 CDFINNSA
+106 SDFINNS
-114 SLADCFAKAGV
+114 SVLADCFAKAGV
-125 RIIISGMD
+125 RIIISGKD
-133 SLSIAFAEDY
+133 SLSVAFAEDY
-143 ELYDRVRKVNTTYI
+143 ELYDRVRKVNTTYT

-179 LFYKNEAEKSTIR
+179 LFYKNEAEKSTIG
-192 YENILSYLHDAVTMN
+192 YENILSYLYDAVTMN

-224 LKNINKTELKRITE
+224 FKNINETELKSITE
-238 NVVGLYSGSTTD
+238 KAAGLYSGSPD

-255 ALTDKKDNAE
+255 ALTDKKD
-265 QFARMLGSGKNA
+265 NA

-304 RTFTNVSGVWK
+304 RTFTNVSGAWK

-372 TVIFDVMSSLS
+372 TVIFDIMSSLP

-456 SPTGFAGR
+456 SPNGFAGR
-464 ECYNISDFLIS
+464 ECYNISDFLIA
-475 VDKYRDMD
+475 VDKYGDMD

>member
-1 MKEVNPETFTTDISD
+1 MKEVNPETFTTDISG
-16 MNKRKAFATL
+16 MNKRKAFSIL
-26 KDFVLS
+26 KDFVLG
-32 DECYQGKILAV
+32 DECYQGEILAV
-43 CGLKITGKTTL
+43 CGLKRTGKTTL
-54 LKQLLCDIV
+54 LKQLLCNIE

-77 DTMKTLE
+77 DTMKMLE

-106 CDFINNSA
+106 SDFINNSS

-179 LFYKNEAEKSTIR
+179 LFYKNEAEKSTIG

-215 ADIDKRDSA
+215 ADIDERDSA
-224 LKNINKTELKRITE
+224 FKNINETELKSITE
-238 NVVGLYSGSTTD
+238 KAAGLYSGSPD

-255 ALTDKKDNAE
+255 ALTDKKD
-265 QFARMLGSGKNA
+265 NA

-357 AETLNRNMLDEIVGQ
+357 AETLNCNMLDEIVGQ
-372 TVIFDVMSSLS
+372 TVIFDVMSSLP

-446 KSVCMLYAEK
+446 KSVCTLYAEK
-456 SPTGFAGR
+456 SPNGFAGR
-464 ECYNISDFLIS
+464 ECYNISDFLIA
-475 VDKYRDMD
+475 VDKYGDMD
-483 KVMISLKKRGSN
+483 KVMISLKKRGCN